1 MRTQR
6 LIVYYIRIF
15 NISYIWT
22 NYFSKLV
29 LYLLNFKI
37 RQKKKNFEINKLNLS
52 NMQFIKFSNFDKN
65 VIIVHTQKKNINSI

>member
-65 VIIVHTQKKNINSI
+65 VIIVHTQKKI